1 MEKNIKTHDIAI
13 LGGGPGGY
21 VGAIRAAKLGLKA
34 AVIEEANLGG
44 VCLNWGCIPTK
55 SLYHIAETIES
66 IKKAALFG
74 IEAGSPRLDFA
85 KAMARKDDIV
95 EMQRRGLAFH
105 FKKNGI
111 ELVSGKGKL
120 ISPDTIAVK
129 APEGKEIKVKAKNII
144 IATGSSAANV
154 PPFDLSED
162 GIMDNKGIL
171 SLKKLPGSLLI
182 VGGGVVGSEFANIFA
197 AFGTRVTIVELLP
210 RILTTEDEEVSKV
223 IYKALRKKGV
233 DIYTS
238 AKVEESNKKSGKFE
252 LTLSSGE
259 KLKVEKILVS
269 VGRGPNSGGI
279 GLEDIGVATDDKGY
293 IKVNEKMQ
301 TNVKNVYAI
310 GDVTGGLQLAH
321 VASEEGK
328 IASEVIAGKD
338 KFMDYSV
345 IPWAVFTSPEIGTVG
360 LNTAQAKQKGY
371 DVCVGSFPFANSGKA
386 YITGETEGF
395 INIVT
400 EKGTGE
406 ILGAQMVGPRA
417 SDLVHEV
424 AVAMKGEMLIDDL
437 STTVHSHPTLS
448 EAVMEAAEDCFGVA
462 THKSR

>member
-1 MEKNIKTHDIAI
+1 MTEEKFDIAI

-34 AVIEEANLGG
+34 AVVEKYHLGG

-55 SLYHIAETIES
+55 ALYHVAQTMDE
-66 IKKAALFG
+66 IKKASIFG
-74 IEAGSPRLDFA
+74 IEAGEPKLDFE
-85 KAMARKDDIV
+85 KAMKRKDDII

-105 FKKNGI
+105 FAKNKI
-111 ELVSGKGKL
+111 ELITGNGKL
-120 ISPDTIAVK
+120 TSPGTISVEAPD
-129 APEGKEIKVKAKNII
+129 GKKTEISAKNII
-144 IATGSSAANV
+144 IATGSSASNV
-154 PPFDLSED
+154 PPFDLSDE
-162 GIMDNKGIL
+162 GVMDNRGIL
-171 SLKKLPGSLLI
+171 SLKKLPKSLLI

-197 AFGTRVTIVELLP
+197 SFGTKVTIVELLP

-223 IYKALRKKGV
+223 IYKALRKKDI

-238 AKVEESNKKSGKFE
+238 TKVESSKKKKGIFE
-252 LTLSSGE
+252 LALSGGE
-259 KLKVEKILVS
+259 KVEAENILVS
-269 VGRGPNSGGI
+269 VGRGPNSSGL
-279 GLEDIGVATDDKGY
+279 GLEDIGIETDKKGY
-293 IKVNEKMQ
+293 IKVDDRLR
-301 TNVKNVYAI
+301 TNIANIYAV

-328 IASEVIAGKD
+328 TAAEIISGKD
-338 KFMDYSV
+338 KKMDYSV

-360 LNTAQAKQKGY
+360 LNTAQAKEKGFN
-371 DVCVGSFPFANSGKA
+371 VCVGSFPFANSGKA

-400 EKGTGE
+400 NKDTGE
-406 ILGAQMVGPRA
+406 ILGGQIVGPRA

-448 EAVMEAAEDCFGVA
+448 EAVMEAAEDCFGIA
-462 THKSR
+462 THKSK